1 MKKFFAIVLTIILLF
16 SMVLKPTGQEVQAAS
31 NYITIK
37 AFINSLVVR
46 LDLPINQNFDEPYIM
61 AAADAKLL
69 IGGDFSG
76 DLAGHLT
83 RTDAAVLLN
92 NVDEYLHGG
101 NIVEAKLLEVI
112 LNKRISD
119 IKKVDSGKRE
129 AVAKCFAKG
138 IIKGFGNGEYS
149 QDREFRGSQKVTES
163 TAKEL
168 IDLVFNPSK
177 RAKISPDGQLIR
189 TTNLPKYAEYYP
201 YILAS
206 FPNAYYDW
214 KFDYEGQ
221 VKRDPETNEVT
232 PYKNIVEYAAPV
244 DIDKIKDFD
253 NFKEVKEEYLD
264 LWVDKVQT
272 YMGCV
277 FNADYR
283 TIDDEW
289 VNKVLSTDYGYNDEN
304 KRNNT
309 KKDILKYVSD
319 MKKNKTIV
327 ESSQIAVDGSSLYF
341 YKGSYYLRTYVK
353 YRINSSNIKPGA
365 DADTLIYENPY
376 GKILYTN
383 ASPVCLSNFKN
394 GQWKE
399 GYFDVEMGWVYRKE
413 PNNIG
418 IYEVVFDELWYEKRR
433 VDK

>member
-46 LDLPINQNFDEPYIM
+46 LDLPVNQNFDEPYIM

-214 KFDYEGQ
+214 KFRFEDQ
-221 VKRDPETNEVT
+221 VKRNPETNEVT
-232 PYKNIVEYAAPV
+232 PYKNIEEYAAPV
-244 DIDKIKDFD
+244 DIDRIKDFD
-253 NFKEVKEEYLD
+253 NFKEVKEKYLD
-264 LWVDKVQT
+264 SWVDKVRT
-272 YMGCV
+272 YMECV
-277 FNADYR
+277 FNADYH

-327 ESSQIAVDGSSLYF
+327 ESSKIAVDGSSLYF
-341 YKGSYYLRTYVK
+341 FKGRYVLRVYVK
-353 YRINSSNIKPGA
+353 YKIDSSSVKYGV
-365 DADTLIYENPY
+365 DTDSIIYENPY
-376 GKILYTN
+376 GNILYSSYPIVNLKKYT
-383 ASPVCLSNFKN
+383 L
-394 GQWKE
+394 GEWKK
-399 GYFDVEMGWVYRKE
+399 GYFDVEMSWVYKKE
-413 PNNIG
+413 PDNIG
-418 IYEVVFDELWYEKRR
+418 IFQAVLNELLYETRR
-433 VDK
+433 IDK